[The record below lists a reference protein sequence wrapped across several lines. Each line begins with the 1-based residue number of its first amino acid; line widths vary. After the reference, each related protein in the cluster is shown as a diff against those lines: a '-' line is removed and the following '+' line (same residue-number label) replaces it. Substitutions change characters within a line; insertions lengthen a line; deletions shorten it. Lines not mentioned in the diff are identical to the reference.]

1 MVELDYIVSQVNRR
15 FGFDNDGLF
24 TSRSNR
30 AVKARRIVYLVLRE
44 LDWSLYEIGKAFG
57 KDHSTILFSLQN
69 VKPVDETFVK
79 QILRYVNEE
88 IRGHGLDD

>member
-24 TSRSNR
+24 TSRSN
-30 AVKARRIVYLVLRE
+30 
-44 LDWSLYEIGKAFG
+44 SYEIGKAFG

-69 VKPVDETFVK
+69 VKPIDKTFVK